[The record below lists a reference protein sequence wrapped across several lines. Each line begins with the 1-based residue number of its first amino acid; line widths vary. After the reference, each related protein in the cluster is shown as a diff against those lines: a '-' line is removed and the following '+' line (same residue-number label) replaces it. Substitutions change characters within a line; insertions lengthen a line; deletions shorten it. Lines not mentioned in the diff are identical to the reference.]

1 MCGRFT
7 LTVNPAELQDT
18 FSNYTFPSKFAPR
31 FNIAPSQPVL
41 AIPNDGKNT
50 ADFFIWGLIPMW
62 AKDPSIGNRLI
73 NARGETV
80 AEKPSF
86 RGSFKH
92 KRCLILADG
101 FYEWKTVGNRKTKT
115 PYFIYMKDR
124 KPFAL
129 AGLWDSWESSDG
141 SSIKTCTIITTSPN
155 ELLRSLHDRMPVILH
170 PRDYARWLDASH
182 QTPENLLPL
191 IKPYPTDNMT
201 AHAVST
207 LVNKPANDSP
217 ELIIPLDT
225 Y

>member
-18 FSNYTFPSKFAPR
+18 FTDYSFPNRFAPR

-41 AIPNDGKNT
+41 AIPNDGLNK

-73 NARGETV
+73 NARGETI

-101 FYEWKTVGNRKTKT
+101 FYEWKTAAGKKTKT
-115 PYFIYMKDR
+115 PYFIHMKDR
-124 KPFAL
+124 KPFAI
-129 AGLWDSWESSDG
+129 AGLWDSWESPNG
-141 SSIKTCTIITTSPN
+141 SSVKTCTIITTEPN
-155 ELLRSLHDRMPVILH
+155 ELMVSLHNRMPVILH
-170 PRDYARWLDASH
+170 PRDYGKWLEPSP
-182 QTPENLLPL
+182 QTPESLLPL
-191 IKPYPTDNMT
+191 IKPYPADIMS
-201 AHAVST
+201 AYAVSI
-207 LVNKPANDSP
+207 LVNKPENDTPQLVVPAS
-217 ELIIPLDT
+217 
-225 Y
+225 

>member
-18 FSNYTFPSKFAPR
+18 FTNYTFPSKFAPR

-50 ADFFIWGLIPMW
+50 ADFFTWGLIPMW

-141 SSIKTCTIITTSPN
+141 SSIKTCAIITTSPN
-155 ELLRSLHDRMPVILH
+155 ELMRSLHDRMPVILH
-170 PRDYARWLDASH
+170 PRDYARWLDISH

-191 IKPYPTDNMT
+191 IKPYPIDNMT

-207 LVNKPANDSP
+207 LVNKPANDTP
-217 ELIIPLDT
+217 ELVVPLDT
-225 Y
+225 N